1 MDAYFTLYVLTVALA
16 VAGGGMLLLVG
27 YIGTIPAS
35 FAHGWRWGACAL
47 LVPVLG
53 PLYFCWKHW
62 ADCAKAGKQL
72 VAGTV
77 LMALAMGGL
86 YGLGPWF
93 AKRALEMAGS

>member
-27 YIGTIPAS
+27 YIDTIPAS

-72 VAGTV
+72 LKDSG
-77 LMALAMGGL
+77 LAIIPADDINDG
-86 YGLGPWF
+86 
-93 AKRALEMAGS
+93 AKKAVEAVKRAA